1 MTDEKK
7 LEQID
12 TTKPV
17 PVTMEKEEKKP
28 LTLRQKLQKVQAR
41 MKAPKNLYNSFGK
54 YSYRNAEGILEAFK
68 PYGEDY
74 GLLLTL
80 EDDLRDV
87 GGRIYVEAIAK
98 LYDADTEDRPIS
110 VAAIAREAE
119 TKTGMDAAQITG
131 AASSYAR
138 KYALNGLFLLDDTKD
153 PDTDEHARQTG
164 KEAGK
169 EAVKKAGKPA
179 EKPAE
184 KAEEKAA
191 PKPAAG
197 RINRGEAL
205 FLREELK
212 RTGASE
218 WLMLTAFG
226 VAAIE
231 EMSAAQFEEAKKTLA
246 AKPTKEVT
254 A

>member
-7 LEQID
+7 LEQVD
-12 TTKPV
+12 ATKPV
-17 PVTMEKEEKKP
+17 LVTLAKDEMKP

-68 PYGEDY
+68 PYGEEY

-98 LYDADTEDRPIS
+98 LYDADTEERPIS

-169 EAVKKAGKPA
+169 KAGKPA
-179 EKPAE
+179 EKTAE
-184 KAEEKAA
+184 KAEEKPA

-197 RINRGEAL
+197 RIDRGEAF
-205 FLREELK
+205 FLREELR
-212 RTGASE
+212 RTGVSE
-218 WLMLTAFG
+218 WSMLTAFN
-226 VAAIE
+226 AKTIE
-231 EMSAAQFEEAKKTLA
+231 DMTAAQFEEAKKILA

>member
-12 TTKPV
+12 TKKPV
-17 PVTMEKEEKKP
+17 LVTIETEEKKP

-68 PYGEDY
+68 PYGEEY
-74 GLLLTL
+74 GLVLTL
-80 EDDLRDV
+80 EDDLREV

-98 LYDADTEDRPIS
+98 VYDAETEERPIS

-138 KYALNGLFLLDDTKD
+138 KYALNGLFLLDDMKD

-169 EAVKKAGKPA
+169 KAGKPA

-184 KAEEKAA
+184 KAET
-191 PKPAAG
+191 KPAPTPAG
-197 RINRGEAL
+197 RIDRGEAF

-212 RTGASE
+212 RTGVSE
-218 WLMLTAFG
+218 WSMLTAFG
-226 VAAIE
+226 VKTIE
-231 EMSAAQFEEAKKTLA
+231 EMTAAQFEEAKKTLA